1 MSQATEGTM
10 ATDSFLTTR
19 KPLPGVST
27 GRPARDDPRERRR
40 RHMVE
45 LLAVCALALV
55 PWTVVLGL
63 TLPTDYRV
71 HAWRTT
77 WVGFDIL
84 LLIALGA
91 TAVLGRRRHRAVVI
105 PALSSAVLLVCDA
118 WFDVSLALGTPA
130 VWASAALAVF
140 VELPM
145 AVFLFHRMYNL
156 LRLQWTPLGPADTAD
171 RAGSRRTTVVEPE
184 ESP

>member
-10 ATDSFLTTR
+10 ATDSFLTAR
-19 KPLPGVST
+19 KPLPGTAT
-27 GRPARDDPRERRR
+27 GRAGRNDPRERRR

-145 AVFLFHRMYNL
+145 AVFLFHRMYKL
-156 LRLQWTPLGPADTAD
+156 LRLQWTPLPPADSAD
-171 RAGSRRTTVVEPE
+171 RAGGSRSGVAQPE
-184 ESP
+184 ECP